1 MLGGSGS
8 ASGADFSSN
17 IPNTQL
23 QISKKK
29 KKKLKTNTN
38 LRHTEPTLES
48 RSRKEKKAKTATAV
62 FGHPV
67 TNSWPIFQPHGLSER
82 PEYGLAE
89 DLLSSAQGGGGQV
102 NEVPEARLTD
112 NLN

>member
-1 MLGGSGS
+1 MST
-8 ASGADFSSN
+8 N
-17 IPNTQL
+17 QTQSR
-23 QISKKK
+23 QNQEKAT
-29 KKKLKTNTN
+29 LKSNTN

-112 NLN
+112 TLN